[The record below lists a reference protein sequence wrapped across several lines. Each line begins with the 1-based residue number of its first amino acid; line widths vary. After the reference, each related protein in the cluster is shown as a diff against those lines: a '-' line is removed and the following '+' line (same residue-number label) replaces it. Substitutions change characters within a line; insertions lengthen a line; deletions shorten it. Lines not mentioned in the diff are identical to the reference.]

1 MKAVPGHA
9 ASRRSSSSGRRRL
22 VVVETGAAL
31 SCRDDAGEFDETTA
45 ITQLSGEG
53 AEELAERALH
63 RVTVA
68 GRSGHVFDSAL
79 LLVSEAGSSSARR
92 RVALGL
98 ATQSAASQRLTEL
111 TLLAPAAAS
120 EELRAD
126 LLRLADELLSGAE
139 PALQVRLRFADE
151 RQPPTRS
158 GTFWSIPEPDS
169 DETGSD

>member
-1 MKAVPGHA
+1 MKAVPGRA
-9 ASRRSSSSGRRRL
+9 APRPSSVGGRRRL
-22 VVVETGAAL
+22 VVVESGAAL
-31 SCRDDAGEFDETTA
+31 WCRDDAAEFDETTA

-63 RVTVA
+63 RVMVA

-92 RVALGL
+92 RVASGL
-98 ATQSAASQRLTEL
+98 ATQSAASRRLTEL
-111 TLLAPAAAS
+111 TLLAPATAS

-126 LLRLADELLSGAE
+126 LLRLAEELLSAAE

-151 RQPPTRS
+151 REPPTRS
-158 GTFWSIPEPDS
+158 GIFWSIPEPDS
-169 DETGSD
+169 DETGFD